1 MIIDFGARRA
11 SDSDAGVSLRL
22 SGLGLRSGFDPPDLD
37 RPGRLSL
44 RMMLG
49 LRSGFD
55 PSGFDYSGLAD
66 SL

>member
-22 SGLGLRSGFDPPDLD
+22 SGLGLRSGFDPPDLE

-44 RMMLG
+44 RMT
-49 LRSGFD
+49 LRT
-55 PSGFDYSGLAD
+55 
-66 SL
+66 